1 MKYLYQRILI
11 KLSGE
16 LFGGKGKSVDLGR
29 YEKVAK
35 EIAVVVKEKVQ
46 VAVVVGGGNIM
57 RGREVKGEV
66 QDELAGHRAGIIA
79 TVVNGLLLQRALIRN
94 QVPAALRGVAIVGYV
109 HSDDPIAA
117 QDDLGAGKVVL
128 YAGGS
133 VGRFL
138 STDTGAVIRALEVGA
153 QAVMKVTHDVDGV
166 YDRDPKKSKRAMKYP
181 VLTFQEAIE
190 KRLGIMDLA
199 AFDLARK
206 HRLPLHV
213 FKWGTGRLVKV
224 LRGERLGSVVNG

>member
-16 LFGGKGKSVDLGR
+16 LFGGKGKSVDLVR

-35 EIAVVVKEKVQ
+35 ELAGLVKEKVQ

-57 RGREVKGEV
+57 RGRTVKGDV

-94 QVPAALRGVAIVGYV
+94 HVPAVLRGVAIVSYV
-109 HSDDPIAA
+109 NSDDPICA

-133 VGRFL
+133 GGRFL
-138 STDTGAVIRALEVGA
+138 STDTGAVIRALEIGA
-153 QAVMKVTHDVDGV
+153 NAVMKATHDVDGV
-166 YDRDPKKSKRAMKYP
+166 YDRDPKQSKRAVKYP
-181 VLTFQEAIE
+181 VLTFSEAIE
-190 KRLGIMDLA
+190 KRLGILDLA
-199 AFDLARK
+199 AFDLAQK
-206 HRLPLHV
+206 YHLPIHV
-213 FKWGTGRLVKV
+213 FKWGTGRLLKV
-224 LRGERLGSVVNG
+224 LRGEKVGSVVKD

>member
-16 LFGGKGKSVDLGR
+16 LFGGKGKSVDLAG

-35 EIAVVVKEKVQ
+35 ELAGLVKEKVQ

-57 RGREVKGEV
+57 RGRTVKGDV

-94 QVPAALRGVAIVGYV
+94 HVPAVLRGVAITGYV
-109 HSDDPIAA
+109 NSDDPICA
-117 QDDLGAGKVVL
+117 QDDLSAGKVVL

-138 STDTGAVIRALEVGA
+138 STDTGALIRALEIGA

-166 YDRDPKKSKRAMKYP
+166 YDRDPKISKRAVKYTA
-181 VLTFQEAIE
+181 LTPREAME
-190 KRLGIMDLA
+190 KRLGVMDLA
-199 AFDLARK
+199 AFDLAQK
-206 HRLPLHV
+206 HHLPIHI
-213 FKWGTGRLVKV
+213 FKWGTGRILKV
-224 LRGERLGSVVNG
+224 LRGEKIGSLVK